1 MCLQWVAGSNGS
13 GCPEAFH
20 LHFCH
25 VPILF
30 VSILFVGLVVENK
43 ILLLQIHISLV
54 MHYLIII
61 IIIIIITTTIIIIV
75 ITISPL

>member
-1 MCLQWVAGSNGS
+1 VAGSNGS

-61 IIIIIITTTIIIIV
+61 IIITTTIIIIV